1 MKKGIAF
8 VLAAVMCLG
17 FVGCGEKAGSAK
29 SVYNSLK
36 KVGKLSLEAE
46 YQNVEVEHIS
56 DKAPVLEQIVFRLPE
71 EEREVNAERACY
83 IETYPSVEEAE
94 KNADKLGI
102 AWYAYS
108 SGSTVLSIDRAIKK
122 ETAEK
127 YAKAFQKVTDGE
139 VKRHHEEERPNN
151 KYLDV
156 DIKKV
161 DGIQPKEIY
170 DAFKKKIENIEFNLV
185 TYEIGIENVGFYDR
199 SQGYDQ
205 EVFAYIIAFNEKVEY
220 ESGPTPNGGYNLVR
234 GNILVEF
241 WDILPE
247 ERIAEYEKV
256 LDELLK

>member
-29 SVYNSLK
+29 SVYNELE

-56 DKAPVLEQIVFRLPE
+56 DKAPVLEQIVFRMPE
-71 EEREVNAERACY
+71 EEREVNAEHACY

-94 KNADKLGI
+94 KNAHKLGI

-127 YAKAFQKVTDGE
+127 YAEAFQKAVGGE
-139 VKRHHEEERPNN
+139 VKRHHEEERPDN

-156 DIKKV
+156 DVIKV
-161 DGIQPKEIY
+161 EGIQPTEIY
-170 DAFKKKIENIEFNLV
+170 DAFKKKIKNMEFNVIDYGLGAERV
-185 TYEIGIENVGFYDR
+185 SFYDR
-199 SQGYDQ
+199 SQGYDHD
-205 EVFAYIIAFNEKVEY
+205 VYVYIIAFDEKVER
-220 ESGPTPNGGYNLVR
+220 ENGPEPDGGYNLVR
-234 GNILVEF
+234 GNILVAF
-241 WDILPE
+241 KDDLPE